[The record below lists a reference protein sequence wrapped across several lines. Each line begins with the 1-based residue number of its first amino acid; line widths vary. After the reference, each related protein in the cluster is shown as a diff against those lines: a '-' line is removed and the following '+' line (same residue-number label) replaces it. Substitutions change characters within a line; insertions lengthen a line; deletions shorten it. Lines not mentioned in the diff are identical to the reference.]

1 METYTLDEICYLDLK
16 TWTWSRSW
24 TFVARFD
31 HSTWIWGGRIWVF
44 GGLGPDMVCK
54 ILREFFLFGT
64 EVADYVISREQ
75 EILPLSRNALFT

>member
-44 GGLGPDMVCK
+44 GGLGPDMVCEIQRPSCLVPK
-54 ILREFFLFGT
+54 WWTMSSLEINKFFHSL
-64 EVADYVISREQ
+64 EMPC
-75 EILPLSRNALFT
+75 LLS